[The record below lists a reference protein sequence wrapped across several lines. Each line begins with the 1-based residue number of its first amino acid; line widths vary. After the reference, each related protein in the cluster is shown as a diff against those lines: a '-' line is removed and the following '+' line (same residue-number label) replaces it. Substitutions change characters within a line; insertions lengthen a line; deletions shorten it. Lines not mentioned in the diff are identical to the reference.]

1 MAGQPGAGPVMIG
14 VRPASTTRLAST
26 AVPGSSHSYEKR
38 KI

>member
-1 MAGQPGAGPVMIG
+1 MTGQPLGGPTMG

-26 AVPGSSHSYEKR
+26 AVPGGSHSYEKR